1 MKLARTLA
9 LSVLIAVGF
18 GGTHAQGLV
27 IAQGQDIVWL
37 NPMKTTAQVNLNA
50 ATQIV
55 EGLLALDHDLQTI
68 LPRLATSW
76 ERIDDVTMEFELR
89 QGVTFTN
96 GEPFDAAAAK
106 FSLELGAAE
115 PAMSGMLSSIATVE
129 VLDTHRIRVIT
140 SRPDPLL
147 ELSFARS
154 SYMVPPAY
162 FQEVGEDEFN
172 AAPVGTGPFQLTERV
187 PGERVVLEPNAG
199 YWGEVPDIAS
209 ITFRPIPEDGSR
221 LAALQTGE
229 VHLATNFPLSMIDRI
244 DSTNGVSAVTV
255 EGARIYLVILDNR
268 PGSALEDKR
277 VRQALN
283 YAVDKE
289 ALLDVLFAG
298 RGVVVDGQQANANFF
313 GYNPD
318 LDPYPYD
325 PERAR
330 KLLAEAGYPDGLELT
345 FKYPFGRI
353 ALDKETSEAIAA
365 MLADVGVRTNQVVL
379 ESGEFLNQL
388 VTLQLGPMA
397 LAAYATAPDAHYQ
410 YSINLTGA
418 RYSYY
423 VNPEYDALVNAA
435 AAETDRAARE
445 AMYHQAAAIAHDDP
459 PFIFLFTPD
468 DLYGVS
474 ERLEGWQPRPD
485 QAIVLNGTSFR

>member
-1 MKLARTLA
+1 MKLVRPLVLA
-9 LSVLIAVGF
+9 LALALGSA
-18 GGTHAQGLV
+18 HAQSLV

-50 ATQIV
+50 GQQII
-55 EGLLALDHDLQTI
+55 EGLLALDNDLQTI
-68 LPRLATSW
+68 LPKLATSW
-76 ERIDDVTMEFELR
+76 ERIDDLTMEFELR
-89 QGVTFTN
+89 QGVSFSN
-96 GEPFDAAAAK
+96 GEPFDAEAAK
-106 FSLELGAAE
+106 FSLELGAVE
-115 PAMSGMLSSIATVE
+115 PAMSGMLGSIERVD

-154 SYMVPPAY
+154 SYMLPPAY
-162 FQEVGEDEFN
+162 FQEVGDDAFN
-172 AAPVGTGPFQLTERV
+172 AAPIGTGPFMLAERV
-187 PGERVVLEPNAG
+187 PGERVVLEPNHG
-199 YWGEVPDIAS
+199 YWGEVPDIPS

-221 LAALQTGE
+221 MAALQTGE
-229 VHLATNFPLSMIDRI
+229 VHLATNFPLSMLDRI
-244 DSTNGVSAVTV
+244 DATAGVSAVTV

-268 PGSALEDKR
+268 PGSQLEDKR
-277 VRQALN
+277 IRQALN

-289 ALLDVLFAG
+289 ALLDVLFEG
-298 RGVVVDGQQANANFF
+298 RGTIIDGQQANANFF

-318 LDPYPYD
+318 LEPYPFD

-330 KLLAEAGYPDGLELT
+330 ELLAEAGYPDGLELT

-397 LAAYATAPDAHYQ
+397 FAGYATAPDAHYQ
-410 YSINLTGA
+410 YSINLTGE

-423 VNPEYDALVNAA
+423 TNPEYDALVMAA
-435 AAETDRAARE
+435 AAETDRATRE
-445 AMYHQAAAIAHDDP
+445 AMYHEAAAIARDDP

-474 ERLEGWQPRPD
+474 DRLQGWVPRPD
-485 QAIVLNGTSFR
+485 QAIVLHGTSFR

>member
-1 MKLARTLA
+1 MKLVRPLVLA
-9 LSVLIAVGF
+9 LALALGSA
-18 GGTHAQGLV
+18 HAQSLV

-50 ATQIV
+50 GQQII
-55 EGLLALDHDLQTI
+55 EGLLALDNDLQTI
-68 LPRLATSW
+68 LPKLATSW
-76 ERIDDVTMEFELR
+76 ERIDDLTMEFELR
-89 QGVTFTN
+89 QGVSFSN
-96 GEPFDAAAAK
+96 GEPFDAEAAK
-106 FSLELGAAE
+106 FSLELGAVE
-115 PAMSGMLSSIATVE
+115 PAMSGMLGSIERVD

-154 SYMVPPAY
+154 SYMLPPAY
-162 FQEVGEDEFN
+162 FQEVGDDAFN
-172 AAPVGTGPFQLTERV
+172 AAPIGTGPFMLAERV
-187 PGERVVLEPNAG
+187 PGERVVLEPNPG
-199 YWGEVPDIAS
+199 YWGEVPDIPS

-221 LAALQTGE
+221 MAALQTGE
-229 VHLATNFPLSMIDRI
+229 VHLATNFPLSMLDRI
-244 DSTNGVSAVTV
+244 DATAGVSAVTV

-268 PGSALEDKR
+268 PGSQLEDKR
-277 VRQALN
+277 IRQALN

-289 ALLDVLFAG
+289 ALLDVLFEG
-298 RGVVVDGQQANANFF
+298 RGTIIDGQQANANFF

-318 LDPYPYD
+318 LEPYPFD

-330 KLLAEAGYPDGLELT
+330 ELLAEAGYPDGLELT

-397 LAAYATAPDAHYQ
+397 FAGYATAPDAHYQ
-410 YSINLTGA
+410 YSINLTGE

-423 VNPEYDALVNAA
+423 TNPEYDALVMAA
-435 AAETDRAARE
+435 AAETDRATRE
-445 AMYHQAAAIAHDDP
+445 AMYHEAAAIARDDP

-474 ERLEGWQPRPD
+474 DRLQGWVPRPD
-485 QAIVLNGTSFR
+485 QAIVLHGTSFR